1 MVVANSS
8 KAGRHKDSKHLE
20 DLEMSANQS
29 TRTHRNRKR
38 FFISIFMPQKA
49 IQITDHTST
58 QLDSTQLSSALFSL
72 NLAVGTFPYLRKVL
86 NFDRE
91 KRNTL
96 KNQSS
101 VDKTKAFRLRGMM
114 WVHRRKA
121 FCAVAKHNTP
131 LSETL
136 NHVKFIRKRAARRES
151 SRQVIR
157 GFAESHPRVCLCAR
171 LGKQRNHLRVYNR
184 FSEGGNPHAARLA
197 ITVRNINVK
206 KPILVRNQETGFA
219 WKRSSDS
226 RVAFSCLASAGKQN
240 FGLWSVILTC
250 D

>member
-1 MVVANSS
+1 
-8 KAGRHKDSKHLE
+8 
-20 DLEMSANQS
+20 
-29 TRTHRNRKR
+29 
-38 FFISIFMPQKA
+38 MPQKA
-49 IQITDHTST
+49 IQIRDHTST
-58 QLDSTQLSSALFSL
+58 QLTSTQLSSAFFSL

-101 VDKTKAFRLRGMM
+101 VDKTKAFRLQGTM

-121 FCAVAKHNTP
+121 FRAIAKHNTP

-171 LGKQRNHLRVYNR
+171 LGKQRNRI
-184 FSEGGNPHAARLA
+184 FAFTIA
-197 ITVRNINVK
+197 
-206 KPILVRNQETGFA
+206 LVRGEIPTQ
-219 WKRSSDS
+219 RDS
-226 RVAFSCLASAGKQN
+226 RLLFEISMSKNQSWWEIKKLVSREKDLPIRAWLFR
-240 FGLWSVILTC
+240 V
-250 D
+250 